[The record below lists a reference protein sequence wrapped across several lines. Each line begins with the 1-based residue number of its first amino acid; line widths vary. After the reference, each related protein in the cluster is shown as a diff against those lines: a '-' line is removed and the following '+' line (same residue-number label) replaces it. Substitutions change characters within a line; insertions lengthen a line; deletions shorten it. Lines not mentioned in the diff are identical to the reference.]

1 MGDRIAESGNDPKGA
16 LVEFIRK
23 DVIKPMIRPKIEE
36 YNNFNNTF
44 TDKWALCTTK
54 NCSNQEQVPKMQQYK
69 EYNFPSK
76 DGVHVEKYK
85 NFHLKSDNIS
95 IYGDQSITEKEHMN
109 KTFNPKSYYAQ
120 KQRFGVHTETY
131 HTQKDYSSNDYY
143 KTINNRSGAP
153 YNIITLDGDYVSK
166 KAIPKLL
173 DVKTA
178 NMKKGICEFSD
189 LTRDLAPNFNPIYK
203 DTLNQNNNIFRV
215 QTGIFTHLY
224 DRSHRN
230 GNIVAPFGSRDNRS
244 LSKTALQLRY
254 TMKNVKR
261 RQEYQMKQEMKNKI

>member
-1 MGDRIAESGNDPKGA
+1 MGDRIAESGTDPKGA
-16 LVEFIRK
+16 LVEFIGK
-23 DVIKPMIRPKIEE
+23 DVIKPLNRPKIEE
-36 YNNFNNTF
+36 YKNFNNTF

-54 NCSNQEQVPKMQQYK
+54 NCSNPVQVPKIQQYK
-69 EYNFPSK
+69 EYNFPSNDPEK
-76 DGVHVEKYK
+76 VEKYK
-85 NFHLKSDNIS
+85 SFHLKSDNIS
-95 IYGDQSITEKEHMN
+95 IYGDRNSSVNEHMN
-109 KTFNPKSYYAQ
+109 KTFNPNSLYAQ

-131 HTQKDYSSNDYY
+131 NSQKDYSSNDYY

-153 YNIITLDGDYVSK
+153 YNIITLDSDYVSK
-166 KAIPKLL
+166 KTIPKLL

-189 LTRDLAPNFNPIYK
+189 LTRDYAPNYNPIYK
-203 DTLNQNNNIFRV
+203 ESLENNKGLFRV

-261 RQEYQMKQEMKNKI
+261 RQDYFIKQEMKNKI